1 MAELNKGDYMNIQ
14 RLPEYAEAIVIPP
27 GAPGGD
33 RYSYTI
39 DGELYRRVTTVLGEG
54 VPKPALINWAKRINN
69 DVIFGEY
76 TDKKKS
82 AVKPGG
88 WLKTYI
94 DQADYLQELAVNE
107 DALLGLRKEVE
118 GLVAATSSIPADLG
132 TEGHALLHQ
141 ILEEGAMVPLVEI
154 NPDLQPAIEGASQWL
169 RDYGITPV
177 ATEYTV
183 WHPHLAIAGT
193 IDGIGYN
200 EKGQLILWDW
210 KRSKGI
216 YPEMYLQ
223 LAAYCQ
229 LLRMVTGLKPD
240 LAYIVQLPQEEVFDG
255 PPYHVGVMPDIDV
268 VWSTFLH
275 AYHLGKG
282 MRELKDATTGGVEA
296 LTTGE

>member
-1 MAELNKGDYMNIQ
+1 MDIQ

-54 VPKPALINWAKRINN
+54 VPKPALINWAKKINN

-88 WLKTYI
+88 WLKTYT
-94 DQADYLQELAVNE
+94 DQADDATLTEAV
-107 DALLGLRKEVE
+107 LLGLRKEVE

-154 NPDLQPAIEGASQWL
+154 K
-169 RDYGITPV
+169 
-177 ATEYTV
+177 
-183 WHPHLAIAGT
+183 
-193 IDGIGYN
+193 IG
-200 EKGQLILWDW
+200 
-210 KRSKGI
+210 R
-216 YPEMYLQ
+216 
-223 LAAYCQ
+223 A
-229 LLRMVTGLKPD
+229 
-240 LAYIVQLPQEEVFDG
+240 
-255 PPYHVGVMPDIDV
+255 HV
-268 VWSTFLH
+268 
-275 AYHLGKG
+275 
-282 MRELKDATTGGVEA
+282 
-296 LTTGE
+296 